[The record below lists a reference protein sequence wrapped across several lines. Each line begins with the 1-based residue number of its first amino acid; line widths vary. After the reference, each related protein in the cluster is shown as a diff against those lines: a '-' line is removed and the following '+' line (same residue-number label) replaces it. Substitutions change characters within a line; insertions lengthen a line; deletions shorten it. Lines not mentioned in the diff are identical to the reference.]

1 MKGLELNVT
10 KQNGMTLVEYQLGV
24 ADVYDDRVSD
34 KVAQLGNIIPFQ
46 YKDEDGKRS
55 IVSYVHHDTS
65 LEVMLRQT
73 LKKADVL
80 AILKGLLCAFEI
92 GAAGVQIC
100 YLVRDLNYIY
110 VDPESK
116 AVKCIMVPVKQDPLG
131 QSDIPDFFRNI
142 VSHMRFDEADKDD
155 YVARILTLINTDHY
169 SNMKLKGLVDA
180 EMEKLGLFYTRDEGL
195 KKEADTTA
203 APEVQNQNVKVNR
216 VGVMNNM
223 RPQGMPA
230 MGQPVPP
237 MGRQPMGQPVP
248 PMGRQP
254 MMGQPVPPMNGQ
266 PMGQPVPPMG
276 GQPMMGQ
283 PVPPMGGQPMMG
295 QPVPPMN
302 GQPVGQPVP
311 PMNGQPMGQT
321 VPPMGQMPKPEMP
334 KPQAPA
340 PEAPKPE
347 MPKPEMPKPQAPAPE
362 APKPEMPKP
371 EMPKPQA
378 PAPEAP
384 KPEMPKPEM
393 PKPQA
398 PAPEAPKPE
407 MPKPEIPKPQMPPMG
422 QRPAMGGQPMMG
434 QPVPPMGGQRPPMG
448 QPMMGQP
455 MMGQMPRPQAPQM
468 QNGNLMGQLGGARP
482 IPHFV
487 RKSTGE
493 IINITKPEFIIGKSK
508 TKADY
513 AIENNSAISREH
525 CIVIQRDGVN
535 YIKDNNSTNHT
546 YVNGVELQPGKEV
559 LLKHKTEVRLGDE
572 EFTFLLRKGE

>member
-10 KQNGMTLVEYQLGV
+10 KQNGMTLVEYQLGA

-230 MGQPVPP
+230 MGQPMGQPVPP

-254 MMGQPVPPMNGQ
+254 
-266 PMGQPVPPMG
+266 
-276 GQPMMGQ
+276 MGQ

-302 GQPVGQPVP
+302 GQPMGQPVPTMGGQPMGQPVP
-311 PMNGQPMGQT
+311 PMGGQPMGQP

-371 EMPKPQA
+371 EMPKP
-378 PAPEAP
+378 EMP

-393 PKPQA
+393 
-398 PAPEAPKPE
+398 
-407 MPKPEIPKPQMPPMG
+407 PKPQMPPMG

-434 QPVPPMGGQRPPMG
+434 QTVPPMGGQRPPMG

>member
-10 KQNGMTLVEYQLGV
+10 KQNGMTLVEYQLGA

-230 MGQPVPP
+230 MGQPMGQPVPP

-254 MMGQPVPPMNGQ
+254 MGQP
-266 PMGQPVPPMG
+266 
-276 GQPMMGQ
+276 
-283 PVPPMGGQPMMG
+283 
-295 QPVPPMN
+295 
-302 GQPVGQPVP
+302 
-311 PMNGQPMGQT
+311 

-378 PAPEAP
+378 PVPEAP

-393 PKPQA
+393 
-398 PAPEAPKPE
+398 
-407 MPKPEIPKPQMPPMG
+407 PKPQMPPMG

-434 QPVPPMGGQRPPMG
+434 QTVPPMGGQRPPMG

>member
-230 MGQPVPP
+230 MGQP
-237 MGRQPMGQPVP
+237 
-248 PMGRQP
+248 
-254 MMGQPVPPMNGQ
+254 
-266 PMGQPVPPMG
+266 MGQPVPPMG
-276 GQPMMGQ
+276 GQPMGQ
-283 PVPPMGGQPMMG
+283 P
-295 QPVPPMN
+295 
-302 GQPVGQPVP
+302 
-311 PMNGQPMGQT
+311 

-371 EMPKPQA
+371 EMPKPQ
-378 PAPEAP
+378 
-384 KPEMPKPEM
+384 
-393 PKPQA
+393 
-398 PAPEAPKPE
+398 
-407 MPKPEIPKPQMPPMG
+407 MPPMG

-455 MMGQMPRPQAPQM
+455 MVGQMPRPQAPQM

>member
-10 KQNGMTLVEYQLGV
+10 KQNGMTLVEYQLGA

-230 MGQPVPP
+230 MGQP
-237 MGRQPMGQPVP
+237 MGQPVQP
-248 PMGRQP
+248 QMGYQQP
-254 MMGQPVPPMNGQ
+254 QQ
-266 PMGQPVPPMG
+266 PMGGYYQPRSNNAAAFGAGINGYLGYVKENPMNILKIVGAFFVFLATLIPWAHATYWGVTEHWNLFKAGGFNRFIAIIVLLLSLVLIAWEVADFIPVP
-276 GQPMMGQ
+276 QIAN
-283 PVPPMGGQPMMG
+283 V
-295 QPVPPMN
+295 
-302 GQPVGQPVP
+302 
-311 PMNGQPMGQT
+311 
-321 VPPMGQMPKPEMP
+321 KA
-334 KPQAPA
+334 KLQA
-340 PEAPKPE
+340 
-347 MPKPEMPKPQAPAPE
+347 
-362 APKPEMPKP
+362 
-371 EMPKPQA
+371 
-378 PAPEAP
+378 
-384 KPEMPKPEM
+384 
-393 PKPQA
+393 
-398 PAPEAPKPE
+398 
-407 MPKPEIPKPQMPPMG
+407 IPY
-422 QRPAMGGQPMMG
+422 
-434 QPVPPMGGQRPPMG
+434 
-448 QPMMGQP
+448 
-455 MMGQMPRPQAPQM
+455 
-468 QNGNLMGQLGGARP
+468 
-482 IPHFV
+482 F
-487 RKSTGE
+487 
-493 IINITKPEFIIGKSK
+493 EFILLGVIFVFVLIATIRHGYAHSDGTTINFREYGIKVGISAGVIFAYLGVIAAAAPRVLDKLGIKIGNK
-508 TKADY
+508 
-513 AIENNSAISREH
+513 
-525 CIVIQRDGVN
+525 
-535 YIKDNNSTNHT
+535 
-546 YVNGVELQPGKEV
+546 
-559 LLKHKTEVRLGDE
+559 
-572 EFTFLLRKGE
+572 

>member
-169 SNMKLKGLVDA
+169 SKMKLKGLVDA

-195 KKEADTTA
+195 KKEADTTP

-230 MGQPVPP
+230 MGQP
-237 MGRQPMGQPVP
+237 MGQPVQP
-248 PMGRQP
+248 QMGYQQP
-254 MMGQPVPPMNGQ
+254 QQ
-266 PMGQPVPPMG
+266 PMGGYYQPRSNNAAAFGAGINGYLGYVKENPMNILKIVGAFFVFLATLIPWAHATYWGVTEHWNLFKAGGFNRFIAIIVLLLSLVLIAWEVADFIPVP
-276 GQPMMGQ
+276 QIAN
-283 PVPPMGGQPMMG
+283 V
-295 QPVPPMN
+295 
-302 GQPVGQPVP
+302 
-311 PMNGQPMGQT
+311 
-321 VPPMGQMPKPEMP
+321 KA
-334 KPQAPA
+334 KLQA
-340 PEAPKPE
+340 
-347 MPKPEMPKPQAPAPE
+347 
-362 APKPEMPKP
+362 
-371 EMPKPQA
+371 
-378 PAPEAP
+378 
-384 KPEMPKPEM
+384 
-393 PKPQA
+393 
-398 PAPEAPKPE
+398 
-407 MPKPEIPKPQMPPMG
+407 IPY
-422 QRPAMGGQPMMG
+422 
-434 QPVPPMGGQRPPMG
+434 
-448 QPMMGQP
+448 
-455 MMGQMPRPQAPQM
+455 
-468 QNGNLMGQLGGARP
+468 
-482 IPHFV
+482 F
-487 RKSTGE
+487 
-493 IINITKPEFIIGKSK
+493 EFILLGVIFVFVLIATIRHGYAHSDGTTVNFREYGIKVGISAGVIFAYLGVIAAAAPRVLDKLGIKIGNK
-508 TKADY
+508 
-513 AIENNSAISREH
+513 
-525 CIVIQRDGVN
+525 
-535 YIKDNNSTNHT
+535 
-546 YVNGVELQPGKEV
+546 
-559 LLKHKTEVRLGDE
+559 
-572 EFTFLLRKGE
+572 

>member
-230 MGQPVPP
+230 MGQP
-237 MGRQPMGQPVP
+237 MGQPVP
-248 PMGRQP
+248 PMGR
-254 MMGQPVPPMNGQ
+254 Q

-283 PVPPMGGQPMMG
+283 PVPPMGRQPMG
-295 QPVPPMN
+295 QPVPPMGGQPM
-302 GQPVGQPVP
+302 GQPVPPMGGQPMGQPVP
-311 PMNGQPMGQT
+311 PMNGQPMGQP

-393 PKPQA
+393 
-398 PAPEAPKPE
+398 
-407 MPKPEIPKPQMPPMG
+407 PKPQMPPMG